1 MPGYLEIIILTV
13 GYATIINMKQGI
25 ILLIILM
32 VPALSYAQPEI
43 KFDTESYDLGI
54 VTQEITMHS
63 FEFRN
68 TGTSELIIEK
78 LVPS

>member
-1 MPGYLEIIILTV
+1 
-13 GYATIINMKQGI
+13 MKQGI

-32 VPALSYAQPEI
+32 VPALSYAQPGSESQLPEI
-43 KFDTESYDLGI
+43 KFDAESYDFGI
-54 VTQEITMHS
+54 VTQEMAMHS

>member
-1 MPGYLEIIILTV
+1 M
-13 GYATIINMKQGI
+13 
-25 ILLIILM
+25 LM

-43 KFDTESYDLGI
+43 KFDAESYDFGI
-54 VTQEITMHS
+54 VTQEMAMHS

>member
-1 MPGYLEIIILTV
+1 
-13 GYATIINMKQGI
+13 MKQGI

-43 KFDTESYDLGI
+43 KFDAESYDLGI
-54 VTQEITMHS
+54 VTQEMAMHS
-63 FEFRN
+63 FKFRN

>member
-1 MPGYLEIIILTV
+1 MRRIIILFV
-13 GYATIINMKQGI
+13 
-25 ILLIILM
+25 
-32 VPALSYAQPEI
+32 ALFSSAIAYAQPGNESQRPEI
-43 KFDTESYDLGI
+43 KFDAENYDLGI
-54 VTQEITMHS
+54 VTQEMAMHS

>member
-13 GYATIINMKQGI
+13 GYATIINMKKI
-25 ILLIILM
+25 VILLILLM

-43 KFDTESYDLGI
+43 KFDAESYDLGI